1 MTAPSI
7 EISEER
13 GIRYL
18 HFGSHWI
25 QGAMRVSRPWA
36 LELEYTRDMMI
47 ALLLR
52 PGAARP
58 RHVLIIGLGAA
69 SQPKFLY
76 RNRPHARLTVI
87 EIDPAVVRAA
97 EQHFG
102 LPDDPRRLA
111 IEIADGHDYV
121 TSTRRRFDL
130 IVVDGFDAKCN
141 VGMLD
146 TTPFYSACRG
156 RLTDE
161 GLFVTNFLNRRRGLA
176 AGVKRM
182 DAAFDERT
190 CVLPE
195 CSTGNVIAL
204 AAAGKRVD
212 VSLTELKAGALAMK
226 RDTGLNLSPLV
237 ARLAKLQAGISERFQ
252 L

>member
-1 MTAPSI
+1 VTAASI

-47 ALLLR
+47 TLLLR
-52 PGAARP
+52 PGLRRP
-58 RHVLIIGLGAA
+58 RHVLFIGLGAA
-69 SQPKFLY
+69 SLPKFLY
-76 RNRPHARLTVI
+76 RYRPHARLTVI

-97 EQHFG
+97 EQYFE
-102 LPDDPRRLA
+102 LPADPRRLA

-121 TSTRRRFDL
+121 RSTHRRFDL

-146 TTPFYSACRG
+146 TPPFYSACRG
-156 RLTDE
+156 RLTEE

-176 AGVKRM
+176 AGVRRM

-195 CSTGNVIAL
+195 CSSGNVITL
-204 AAAGKRVD
+204 AAAGKAVD
-212 VSLTELKAGALAMK
+212 VSLAEMKAQALQLK
-226 RDTGLNLSPLV
+226 RDTGLNLSPMV
-237 ARLAKLQAGISERFQ
+237 ARLSKLQTGISERFT